1 MASEKPVVSTTV
13 AGIPELVANG
23 KTGVLVPPRDAP
35 ALADA
40 MERLVRDENLRSD
53 FGRAGRLRIEQEFT
67 IEKTIEPLLTRF
79 AGKSL

>member
-1 MASEKPVVSTTV
+1 
-13 AGIPELVANG
+13 
-23 KTGVLVPPRDAP
+23 
-35 ALADA
+35 